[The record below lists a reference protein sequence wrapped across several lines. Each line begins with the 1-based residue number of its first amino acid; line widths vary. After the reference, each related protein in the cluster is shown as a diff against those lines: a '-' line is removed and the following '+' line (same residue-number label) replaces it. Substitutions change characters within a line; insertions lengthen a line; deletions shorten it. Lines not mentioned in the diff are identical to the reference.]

1 MRSTQK
7 FKFLGYA
14 RAWGGRRREAM
25 QPTLPC
31 ADPPRWGVLW
41 PAYSKHFEV
50 LDRLVQATLRHA
62 NDLQCVRLF
71 SILSDS
77 NEVTAFKQHY
87 TESANSLTLLSYEDV
102 LRRKGY
108 TMSLAEFQKRMHNNS
123 HTCANCRKCIV
134 SPGLGNTA
142 RRSIGGLKKIF
153 GLLEIHSLGMTHGWI
168 LDAES
173 LPFRTFSFARIF
185 RDAISKPRMVVMNV
199 SNPWVAHQTAQRFNI
214 HMVDGSCAHRVVGL
228 SPSPKGLDHEFTYR
242 STDYW
247 FYSLEDLAAM
257 IRYIESKHKCTTQ
270 CFLDIYATI
279 PANEYSLYAA
289 YMLHVAPI
297 ERRPEAVVLPDA
309 LEPVLHQMSPGSKPQ
324 LKMNLDLSSALF
336 GGCAHNSDT
345 SFLSHEQRLHL
356 LKSPLFSWIQ
366 GWRFDFIGHCQKDA
380 EELIR
385 EASHITWATS
395 NYMHQ
400 VNVSRRAHGM
410 ELEQTLPPSPLH
422 AKPRIR
428 MTPAWMRSLP
438 APPPAPSSATL
449 LPRHAS
455 KSSGEPPALLRNS
468 GESPTLQQHVQYK
481 VVDASTITDARCSKV
496 SLPLQRFFGDR
507 LLNHSYCD
515 GVVPTLEGALWMGGW
530 HEPQVVYSILK
541 PMRATGAFI
550 DVGANAGLFSLVA
563 LSGNYNQ
570 VLSFEPQPGCA
581 DEMLFTHTYN
591 GAPAR
596 WRIYNV
602 GVGKTHQAFQV
613 PGEGCGMNWQKTGK
627 GRSWVA
633 QGIPLSMIVS
643 AMDQAGPAYL
653 KIDCDGAEVSVVE
666 AVLDLL
672 PGKETNGFAYL
683 PEMYVEV
690 NPVDWRSFGKSVEQG
705 LSVFRSLGNRY
716 TEIYFFSAMTSSCE
730 GIGLVSDAG
739 NNLTEPYLFVS
750 ENHPP
755 PGMTRWVGRFS
766 RPQWILR
773 VKDYEGLLN
782 RCVTHTRQLNLWFAK

>member
-1 MRSTQK
+1 
-7 FKFLGYA
+7 
-14 RAWGGRRREAM
+14 M

-77 NEVTAFKQHY
+77 NEVTAFKQRY

-270 CFLDIYATI
+270 CFLDIYAAI

-449 LPRHAS
+449 LPRAS

>member
-1 MRSTQK
+1 
-7 FKFLGYA
+7 
-14 RAWGGRRREAM
+14 M

-77 NEVTAFKQHY
+77 NEVTAFKQRY

-134 SPGLGNTA
+134 SPGLSNTA

-173 LPFRTFSFARIF
+173 LPFRPFSFARIF

-270 CFLDIYATI
+270 CFLDIYAAI

>member
-14 RAWGGRRREAM
+14 RARGGRRREAM

-270 CFLDIYATI
+270 CFLDIYAAI

-428 MTPAWMRSLP
+428 MTLAWMRSLP

>member
-1 MRSTQK
+1 
-7 FKFLGYA
+7 
-14 RAWGGRRREAM
+14 
-25 QPTLPC
+25 
-31 ADPPRWGVLW
+31 
-41 PAYSKHFEV
+41 
-50 LDRLVQATLRHA
+50 
-62 NDLQCVRLF
+62 
-71 SILSDS
+71 
-77 NEVTAFKQHY
+77 
-87 TESANSLTLLSYEDV
+87 
-102 LRRKGY
+102 
-108 TMSLAEFQKRMHNNS
+108 
-123 HTCANCRKCIV
+123 
-134 SPGLGNTA
+134 
-142 RRSIGGLKKIF
+142 
-153 GLLEIHSLGMTHGWI
+153 
-168 LDAES
+168 
-173 LPFRTFSFARIF
+173 
-185 RDAISKPRMVVMNV
+185 
-199 SNPWVAHQTAQRFNI
+199 
-214 HMVDGSCAHRVVGL
+214 
-228 SPSPKGLDHEFTYR
+228 
-242 STDYW
+242 
-247 FYSLEDLAAM
+247 
-257 IRYIESKHKCTTQ
+257 
-270 CFLDIYATI
+270 
-279 PANEYSLYAA
+279 
-289 YMLHVAPI
+289 
-297 ERRPEAVVLPDA
+297 
-309 LEPVLHQMSPGSKPQ
+309 
-324 LKMNLDLSSALF
+324 
-336 GGCAHNSDT
+336 
-345 SFLSHEQRLHL
+345 
-356 LKSPLFSWIQ
+356 
-366 GWRFDFIGHCQKDA
+366 
-380 EELIR
+380 
-385 EASHITWATS
+385 
-395 NYMHQ
+395 MHQ
-400 VNVSRRAHGM
+400 VNVS
-410 ELEQTLPPSPLH
+410 
-422 AKPRIR
+422 
-428 MTPAWMRSLP
+428 
-438 APPPAPSSATL
+438 
-449 LPRHAS
+449 RHAS
-455 KSSGEPPALLRNS
+455 KSSGEPHALTVPRLLSRKS
-468 GESPTLQQHVQYK
+468 GESPTLQQHVQFK

-550 DVGANAGLFSLVA
+550 DIGANAGLFSLVA
-563 LSGNYNQ
+563 LSGNYSQ

-690 NPVDWRSFGKSVEQG
+690 NPLDWRSFGKSAAQG
-705 LSVFRSLGNRY
+705 LNVFRSLGSRY

-739 NNLTEPYLFVS
+739 HNLTEPYLFVS

-755 PGMTRWVGRFS
+755 PGMARWVGRFS

-773 VKDYEGLLN
+773 VKDYDGLLN

>member
-14 RAWGGRRREAM
+14 RARGGRRREAM

-77 NEVTAFKQHY
+77 NEVTAFKQRY

-270 CFLDIYATI
+270 CFLDIYAAI

-366 GWRFDFIGHCQKDA
+366 GWRFDFIGRCQKDA

-449 LPRHAS
+449 LPRAS

>member
-1 MRSTQK
+1 
-7 FKFLGYA
+7 
-14 RAWGGRRREAM
+14 
-25 QPTLPC
+25 
-31 ADPPRWGVLW
+31 
-41 PAYSKHFEV
+41 
-50 LDRLVQATLRHA
+50 
-62 NDLQCVRLF
+62 
-71 SILSDS
+71 
-77 NEVTAFKQHY
+77 
-87 TESANSLTLLSYEDV
+87 
-102 LRRKGY
+102 
-108 TMSLAEFQKRMHNNS
+108 
-123 HTCANCRKCIV
+123 
-134 SPGLGNTA
+134 
-142 RRSIGGLKKIF
+142 
-153 GLLEIHSLGMTHGWI
+153 
-168 LDAES
+168 
-173 LPFRTFSFARIF
+173 
-185 RDAISKPRMVVMNV
+185 
-199 SNPWVAHQTAQRFNI
+199 
-214 HMVDGSCAHRVVGL
+214 
-228 SPSPKGLDHEFTYR
+228 
-242 STDYW
+242 
-247 FYSLEDLAAM
+247 
-257 IRYIESKHKCTTQ
+257 
-270 CFLDIYATI
+270 
-279 PANEYSLYAA
+279 
-289 YMLHVAPI
+289 
-297 ERRPEAVVLPDA
+297 
-309 LEPVLHQMSPGSKPQ
+309 
-324 LKMNLDLSSALF
+324 
-336 GGCAHNSDT
+336 
-345 SFLSHEQRLHL
+345 
-356 LKSPLFSWIQ
+356 
-366 GWRFDFIGHCQKDA
+366 
-380 EELIR
+380 
-385 EASHITWATS
+385 
-395 NYMHQ
+395 
-400 VNVSRRAHGM
+400 
-410 ELEQTLPPSPLH
+410 
-422 AKPRIR
+422 
-428 MTPAWMRSLP
+428 
-438 APPPAPSSATL
+438 
-449 LPRHAS
+449 
-455 KSSGEPPALLRNS
+455 
-468 GESPTLQQHVQYK
+468 
-481 VVDASTITDARCSKV
+481 
-496 SLPLQRFFGDR
+496 
-507 LLNHSYCD
+507 
-515 GVVPTLEGALWMGGW
+515 MGGW

>member
-14 RAWGGRRREAM
+14 RARGGRRREAM

-270 CFLDIYATI
+270 CFLDIYAAI
-279 PANEYSLYAA
+279 LANEYSLYAA

-449 LPRHAS
+449 LPRAS

>member
-1 MRSTQK
+1 
-7 FKFLGYA
+7 
-14 RAWGGRRREAM
+14 M

-270 CFLDIYATI
+270 CFLDIYAAI

>member
-7 FKFLGYA
+7 FKFLGYTRA
-14 RAWGGRRREAM
+14 RGGRRREAM

-270 CFLDIYATI
+270 CFLDIYAAI